1 MRPMVMARD
10 VRELVQTIHDSPGRL
25 VLVTAG
31 AGAQALAWLLGVAGA
46 SRTLLEALIPYDWAS
61 FNDFLGQEP
70 EQYVAPETARLMAG
84 RALTRGRW
92 LHREEP
98 IIGLACTATIA
109 TDRPK
114 RGPHRAHVA
123 IWQEGC
129 VAGYS
134 LVLEKGAR
142 DRAGEEQMVSRLI
155 LNALAQTYGLD
166 RRLEMALRP
175 GDSLE
180 RTTVDLGGSAKRLHA
195 DEIGFF
201 VIHED
206 GELTEEGGEPP
217 LILAGAFNPLHEGH
231 LELARA
237 AMAREER
244 PLAFELSARNVDKPP
259 VEPEAAL
266 ERAAQFAGRWP
277 IVVSNA
283 PTFLEKSALYPG
295 ATFVVGYDTAVRVLR
310 PRYYDDSV
318 EKMRDAL
325 ATIDARS
332 CDFLV
337 AGRVGEEDRFH
348 AATDLDAPPAFA
360 HLFRP
365 LPDFRRDI
373 SSTEL
378 RESGRRGSR

>member
-1 MRPMVMARD
+1 MRPMAMAHD
-10 VRELVQTIHDSPGRL
+10 IREVVQTIHDAPGRL

-31 AGAQALAWLLGVAGA
+31 AGTQALAWLLGVAGA

-92 LHREEP
+92 LHQEEP

-123 IWQEGC
+123 TWQEGC

-134 LVLEKGAR
+134 LFLDKGAR
-142 DRAGEEQMVSRLI
+142 KRAGEERMVSRLM
-155 LNALAQTYGLD
+155 LNALAQAYGLD
-166 RRLEMALRP
+166 RRLEMPRRP
-175 GDSLE
+175 DDSLE
-180 RTTVDLGGSAKRLHA
+180 QTTTDLGASARRLDA
-195 DEIGFF
+195 EKIGYF

-206 GELTEEGGEPP
+206 GEVTEEGGQPP

-231 LELARA
+231 LGLARA

-244 PLAFELSARNVDKPP
+244 PLAFELAARNVDKSPL
-259 VEPEAAL
+259 EPATVL

-277 IVVSNA
+277 IAGSMCPA
-283 PTFLEKSALYPG
+283 PAC
-295 ATFVVGYDTAVRVLR
+295 
-310 PRYYDDSV
+310 
-318 EKMRDAL
+318 
-325 ATIDARS
+325 AR
-332 CDFLV
+332 
-337 AGRVGEEDRFH
+337 
-348 AATDLDAPPAFA
+348 
-360 HLFRP
+360 
-365 LPDFRRDI
+365 
-373 SSTEL
+373 
-378 RESGRRGSR
+378 